1 MNFLSRPMIYVDFP
15 SKAFNLVRI
24 RLFGVWDFY
33 LAFINKEIFSSYSKH
48 RAKGLQVNAQ
58 WRRQSTCKTDNRIFY
73 SFVFALFPLQVAGL
87 WEIHRANCIK
97 QIFLCFVCPDLQPS
111 NFAFYHLR
119 REVHQNPIHSNQ
131 CDTSYM
137 EYLASVQQ

>member
-24 RLFGVWDFY
+24 RLFSVWDFY

-73 SFVFALFPLQVAGL
+73 SFVFALFPLQMAVL
-87 WEIHRANCIK
+87 WEIH
-97 QIFLCFVCPDLQPS
+97 
-111 NFAFYHLR
+111 
-119 REVHQNPIHSNQ
+119 
-131 CDTSYM
+131 
-137 EYLASVQQ
+137 